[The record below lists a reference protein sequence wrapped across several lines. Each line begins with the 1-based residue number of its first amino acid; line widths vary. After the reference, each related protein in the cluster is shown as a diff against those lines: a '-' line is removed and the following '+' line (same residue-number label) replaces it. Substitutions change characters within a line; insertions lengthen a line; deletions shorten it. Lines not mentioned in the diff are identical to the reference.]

1 MSVQTHSS
9 VFTYIYMFILTAIL
23 STKSSC
29 KTPFHGGVL
38 SKPDND
44 ESAARRKFGVV
55 CLDNPTSRG
64 AFVFVNELC
73 LWLAAER
80 TKQTTNKALKR
91 AENLHRISH
100 FSYALGALS
109 S

>member
-1 MSVQTHSS
+1 
-9 VFTYIYMFILTAIL
+9 MFILTAIL
-23 STKSSC
+23 STKSSY
-29 KTPFHGGVL
+29 KTPFHGGFL

-80 TKQTTNKALKR
+80 TKQTTKHIKGRKIYTEYLP
-91 AENLHRISH
+91 SPTP
-100 FSYALGALS
+100 
-109 S
+109 